1 MKGMIMMTW
10 EDTKHFS
17 FDVRRYAIDNGTL
30 TIETGFLSK
39 TVEAIP
45 LYRITSAQ
53 LHRTLLQRIM
63 GICTITLHILDGPTD
78 IIFLQN
84 IYYDDGEMYRE
95 LVQQIENAF
104 YDSLYFRR
112 RTIHT
117 ERGFSED
124 AFLDLHQLK

>member
-1 MKGMIMMTW
+1 MMTW

-30 TIETGFLSK
+30 TVETGFLSK

-63 GICTITLHILDGPTD
+63 GICTITLHILDGSTD

-104 YDSLYFRR
+104 YDSIYFRR
-112 RTIHT
+112 RNIHT
-117 ERGFSED
+117 ERGFTED